1 MKRKYV
7 FIGLAAVAVIAAV
20 SLAPLFLPKSGQ
32 TFDEGLPPGTAGS
45 DPGAPMPGAAT
56 DNDSAPTGNPL
67 TGRDG
72 HSASGSVRLLEAD
85 GKHFLRFENVEQTQ
99 GPDVYLYLTK
109 APDAWGRADHAAAAK
124 ILVPQGDDGQFTA
137 RGTFNVEIPSGID
150 VSEYAGVLTWCDRF
164 GVAFSSAAL

>member
-7 FIGLAAVAVIAAV
+7 FIGIGLAAVAVIAAV

-32 TFDEGLPPGTAGS
+32 TFDEGLPPGAADSGQ
-45 DPGAPMPGAAT
+45 GAPMPAT
-56 DNDSAPTGNPL
+56 ANESAPVGNPL

-85 GKHFLRFENVEQTQ
+85 GKHFLRFENVKQTQ

-109 APDAWGRADHAAAAK
+109 APDAWGRADHASAAK

-137 RGTFNVEIPSGID
+137 RGTFNVEIPGDID